1 MAYGRHVSDLCLN
14 LDYEHSVKHDLHA
27 WLGLN
32 RGRVRL
38 GSRINKQIF
47 DDFCWNIIIK
57 LKIAVPSKEE
67 KYTESS
73 EFTREKTI
81 TTNK

>member
-1 MAYGRHVSDLCLN
+1 M
-14 LDYEHSVKHDLHA
+14 
-27 WLGLN
+27 N
-32 RGRVRL
+32 RGRVSL
-38 GSRINKQIF
+38 GSKINKQIF
-47 DDFCWNIIIK
+47 YDFCWNIIIK